1 MDDHVEDEDACGLCN
16 GSGWYEDED
25 QAEAECPCRHDR

>member
-1 MDDHVEDEDACGLCN
+1 LCN